1 MEGIT
6 ITRECGYEQ
15 GFCWPPL
22 MELIRDLTLAK
33 TEDVLAITANDEENK
48 EMIRRWLAKS
58 HEELVGTETIGSS
71 TRFIVR
77 KTH

>member
-22 MELIRDLTLAK
+22 MELIRDLTLAQ
-33 TEDVLAITANDEENK
+33 TGDVLSITADDEENK
-48 EMIRRWLAKS
+48 EMIRLWLARAK
-58 HEELVGTETIGSS
+58 EELVIAETVGSS

>member
-6 ITRECGYEQ
+6 ITRECDYEQ

-22 MELIRDLTLAK
+22 MELIRDLTLAQ
-33 TEDVLAITANDEENK
+33 TGDVLAITADDEENK
-48 EMIRRWLAKS
+48 EMIRLWLAKS
-58 HEELVGTETIGSS
+58 KEELVSAETVGSA